1 MKYIAFTSSK
11 TKTYIVVSAILHLVK
26 HFLIGQTPYPGIDN
40 KELLNLLKRG
50 YRLEKPDTCSD
61 EL

>member
-11 TKTYIVVSAILHLVK
+11 IKTYIVVWAILDEVK
-26 HFLIGQTPYPGIDN
+26 HFLIGQIPYPGIDN
-40 KELLNLLKRG
+40 KELFNLVKRG